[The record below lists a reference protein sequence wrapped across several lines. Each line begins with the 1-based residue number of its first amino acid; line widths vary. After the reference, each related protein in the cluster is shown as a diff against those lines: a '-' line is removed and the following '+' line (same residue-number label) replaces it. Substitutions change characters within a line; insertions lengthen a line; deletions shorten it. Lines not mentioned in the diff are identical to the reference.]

1 MPRHIHTRLRYAAP
15 LVFAFLSLLAAV
27 VAYRITGWAI
37 AGRVDPAWPVALW
50 SLLVCGLTFGVGLL
64 IFLRLLAPM
73 ERFVREAERLPA
85 VRIRMAEKPASRD
98 ELARYAEIF
107 AQLTDFLGEV
117 EAREA
122 FPGMVAH
129 SKIMRGILHQVLKV
143 AETDA
148 TVLIAGESGTGKGVL
163 ARSIHAHSPR
173 RSRPL
178 VSINCAAI
186 PEPLLESEL
195 FGHEKGA
202 FTGAVGRKL
211 GKLEAA
217 HTGTVFLD
225 EIGDLSPALQGK
237 LLRVLEDK
245 VMERV
250 GGTEEVRVDVRF
262 IAATN
267 KNLAHMVEDKQFRQ
281 DLYYRLNVLSIS
293 LPPLRDRKE
302 DLAPL
307 VAEILARK
315 GASVRVGEAAMAL
328 LLAHSWPGN
337 VRELANVLERALV
350 LCGGEDIEPRHLLL
364 GQGQDGEVGP
374 PAENVPPGQNLDQ
387 FMEDVE
393 RRAILAALTRSGGV
407 QAKAARLLGIKPRSL
422 WHRVKKYGLAASA
435 GRRDKL

>member
-1 MPRHIHTRLRYAAP
+1 MPREHSSRLRYAAP
-15 LVFAFLSLLAAV
+15 LVFAFLSLLALV
-27 VAYRITGWAI
+27 VAYRITDWAQ
-37 AGRVDPAWPVALW
+37 AGGVDPAWPLALW
-50 SLLVCGLTFGVGLL
+50 ALLVCGLTFGVGLV
-64 IFLRLLAPM
+64 IFFRLLTPM
-73 ERFVREAERLPA
+73 ERFVREAEKLPA
-85 VRIRMAEKPASRD
+85 VRTRMAEKTESRD

-122 FPGMVAH
+122 FPGVVAH

-143 AETDA
+143 AQTDA
-148 TVLIAGESGTGKGVL
+148 TVLIVGESGTGKGLL

-173 RSRPL
+173 RGRPL

-217 HTGTVFLD
+217 NTGSVFLD
-225 EIGDLSPALQGK
+225 EIGDLPLPLQGK

-245 VMERV
+245 VLERV
-250 GGTEEVRVDVRF
+250 GGVEEVCVDVRF

-267 KNLAHMVEDKQFRQ
+267 KNLPRMVEEKHFRA
-281 DLYYRLNVLSIS
+281 DLFYRLNVLSIA

-302 DLAPL
+302 DVPSL
-307 VAEILARK
+307 VAEFLARK
-315 GASVRVGEAAMAL
+315 GGAVQMGTAAMDL

-350 LCGGEDIEPRHLLL
+350 LSGEESIEPRHLLL
-364 GQGQDGEVGP
+364 GASPDEAAPADALDPGQDI
-374 PAENVPPGQNLDQ
+374 DSH
-387 FMEDVE
+387 
-393 RRAILAALTRSGGV
+393 LAAMERALILDALSRSGGV
-407 QAKAARLLGIKPRSL
+407 QAHAARLLGIKPRSL
-422 WHRVKKYGLAASA
+422 WHRVKKYGIAVSA
-435 GRRDKL
+435 GRVNK

>member
-27 VAYRITGWAI
+27 VAYRITDWADVR
-37 AGRVDPAWPVALW
+37 GVDPTGLMVLW
-50 SLLVCGLTFGVGLL
+50 SLVVCGLTFGVGLL
-64 IFLRLLAPM
+64 IFFKLLTPV

-85 VRIRMAEKPASRD
+85 VRTRMAEQPEHRD
-98 ELARYAEIF
+98 ELARHAEIF

-122 FPGMVAH
+122 FPGVVAH

-143 AETDA
+143 AQTDA
-148 TVLIAGESGTGKGVL
+148 TVLIMGESGTGKGIL

-173 RSRPL
+173 QGRPL

-202 FTGAVGRKL
+202 FTGAAARKL

-225 EIGDLSPALQGK
+225 EIGDLPLPLQGK
-237 LLRVLEDK
+237 ILRVLEDK
-245 VMERV
+245 VLERV

-267 KNLAHMVEDKQFRQ
+267 KNLARMVEEKQFRQ
-281 DLYYRLNVLSIS
+281 DLYYRLNVLAIS
-293 LPPLRDRKE
+293 LPPLRDRRE
-302 DLAPL
+302 DIPPL

-315 GASVRVGEAAMAL
+315 GSPSQVNGEAMAL
-328 LLAHSWPGN
+328 LQAHFWPGN
-337 VRELANVLERALV
+337 VRELANVLERALI
-350 LCGGEDIEPRHLLL
+350 LSGGETVEPRHLSLDPS
-364 GQGQDGEVGP
+364 QEAGEAGLDDL
-374 PAENVPPGQNLDQ
+374 PPGRNLDRYL
-387 FMEDVE
+387 EDVE
-393 RRAILAALTRSGGV
+393 LRVIMAALARSGGV
-407 QAKAARLLGIKPRSL
+407 QARAAQLLGIKPRSL
-422 WHRVKKYGLAASA
+422 WHRVKKYKIDAAAARS
-435 GRRDKL
+435 DKF